1 MATTK
6 EKILQLR
13 MSFFKDN
20 YSNNLINKKIN
31 NFKHYVNNKPTNKE
45 RLSKYFNAM
54 SMSHGTSFENK
65 KYYMGI
71 DEKKIEKYID
81 KQSTINLMKRGYLI
95 KSNNNYSIPLNYN
108 IQQFKENKDIN
119 TNIRKKILDLEKIS
133 CIKDSNEAE
142 DNSQRKGRTERKSE
156 EMSARISSLLNLIND
171 KENKERENSI
181 KLYRANSYRSLE
193 NNQKIKT
200 TIKQLKKF
208 NFSNSYKHT
217 PSYKPL
223 THRNKVNTFLNGFT
237 HNDSDSQVE
246 DK

>member
-1 MATTK
+1 MTTTK

-31 NFKHYVNNKPTNKE
+31 NFKHYINNKPTNKV
-45 RLSKYFNAM
+45 RLSNYINAL
-54 SMSHGTSFENK
+54 SVTSFENK

-81 KQSTINLMKRGYLI
+81 KQSSINLIKRRYLI

-108 IQQFKENKDIN
+108 IQQFKESKDIN

-133 CIKDSNEAE
+133 CIKDNQNEGE
-142 DNSQRKGRTERKSE
+142 DNTQRKGRTERKSE
-156 EMSARISSLLNLIND
+156 DISVRISSLLNLIND
-171 KENKERENSI
+171 KENKEKENSI

-208 NFSNSYKHT
+208 NFSNCYKHT

-223 THRNKVNTFLNGFT
+223 THRNQVNTFLNGFT
-237 HNDSDSQVE
+237 HNDSDSQIE